1 MSPTLSNGYSVS
13 RQVLAP
19 ADLSGLREAIS
30 ETIDRTAH
38 ALRTPFE
45 ESAPDAPFDQRLER
59 VAARDSAYA
68 TALFHAVMADVHRDA
83 RLQALASH
91 EALRDLVTRT
101 LEPLRVT
108 GQVIR
113 PRAAV
118 PSLSHAASPW
128 HQDVLR
134 PSTTPGSCGSVR
146 LACWIPLADV
156 DEDTGALEV
165 IPGTWDA
172 PLPHVTNVAGQFHV
186 SEEHLPLEARRA
198 VPMLAGDVLVL
209 DRFVPHR
216 SLPVR
221 AGRVRW
227 AVVVWVKAVA
237 SEGEV

>member
-1 MSPTLSNGYSVS
+1 MRATLSNGYSVS
-13 RQVLAP
+13 RQVLTP
-19 ADLSGLREAIS
+19 ADLSGVQEAIT

-45 ESAPDAPFDQRLER
+45 HSAPDAPFDERLER
-59 VAARDSAYA
+59 VAARDAAYA

-91 EALRDLVTRT
+91 GALRDLVART
-101 LEPLRVT
+101 LQSRRIT

-113 PRAAV
+113 PRAVV

-128 HQDVLR
+128 HQDVLK
-134 PSTTPGSCGSVR
+134 PSTTLGSCGSVR
-146 LACWIPLADV
+146 LACWIPLVDV
-156 DEDTGALEV
+156 DEDSGALEV
-165 IPGTWDA
+165 IPGTWDT
-172 PLPHVTNVAGQFHV
+172 PLPHATNASGQFHI
-186 SEEHLPLEARRA
+186 SEEHLPVEAGRA
-198 VPMLAGDVLVL
+198 VPLSAGDVLVL

-227 AVVVWVKAVA
+227 AVVMWVKAAA